1 MSIKK
6 ILFINPPFT
15 IYGGIKGH
23 GGKNTPLNLAYLAS
37 YMRVKNSKIQVDIID
52 AEGLELQLHEL
63 YDRVDSYSPDI
74 IGLTCPT
81 PVYYIVKQICND
93 LKEKD
98 PEVVIILGG
107 PHPTALPRDTMED
120 IKTDFVVIG
129 EGEETFIELID
140 HFDNNK
146 KLDKIKGIAFRNHSE
161 IIVNNRRELIK
172 DLDLLPFP
180 AKDLLPL
187 DKYYLPPTKRIRSER
202 ATNMITSRGCPFS
215 CTFCMARTIWGRQS
229 RLRSTE
235 NVLAE
240 IKENINNYNLT
251 EFSFH
256 DELFTFKKS
265 RVIEFCKGVINKG
278 LDITWVCQ
286 ARAGTVDTEML
297 EYMKMAGCGKIA
309 FGFESGNQR
318 MLNLMNKKETLQN
331 AVESA
336 YLCNKAGIEVE
347 GAFILGHPGETIS
360 SIEDTIRFAIDLNI
374 DTAAFFIA
382 IPYPGT
388 DLFDLAL
395 KNGYLKEP
403 IDWREFAP
411 VSNLE
416 SPMIIPEIS
425 VETLQKYKRKAF
437 QSFYLR
443 PRYLLRKLKQLHNI
457 NDVKSILRGV
467 KTFVDIIH
475 KKK

>member
-6 ILFINPPFT
+6 VLFINPPFT

-37 YMRVKNSKIQVDIID
+37 YMRIKKSKIQVDIID

-63 YDRVDSYSPDI
+63 YDRVDSFSPDL
-74 IGLTCPT
+74 IGITCPT
-81 PVYYIVKQICND
+81 PVYYIVKQMCNE

-98 PEVVIILGG
+98 STVIIVLGG
-107 PHPTALPRDTMED
+107 PHPTALPRETIED
-120 IKTDFVVIG
+120 IKTDVVVIG
-129 EGEETFIELID
+129 EGEETFIELVD
-140 HFDNNK
+140 HINNNR
-146 KLDKIKGIAFRNHSE
+146 KLNTIKGIAFRDNSD
-161 IIVNNRRELIK
+161 IIVNNRRELIN

-187 DKYYLPPTKRIRSER
+187 HKYYLPPTKRIRSER
-202 ATNMITSRGCPFS
+202 ATNMITSRGCPFA
-215 CTFCMARTIWGRQS
+215 CTFCMARTIWKRQS
-229 RLRSTE
+229 RLRSIE

-240 IKENINNYNLT
+240 IKENIDNYNLT

-265 RVIEFCKGVINKG
+265 RVIEFCQGVINKG
-278 LDITWVCQ
+278 MDITWVCQ

-297 EYMKMAGCGKIA
+297 KYMKMAGCGKIA
-309 FGFESGNQR
+309 FGFESGNQH
-318 MLNLMNKKETLQN
+318 MLNLMNKKETLKN

-336 YLCNKAGIEVE
+336 YLCKKAGIEVE
-347 GAFILGHPGETIS
+347 GAFILGYPGETIQS
-360 SIEDTIRFAIDLNI
+360 LEDTIRFAIDLDI

-388 DLFDLAL
+388 DLFDLAV
-395 KNGYLKEP
+395 KNGYLKET

-416 SPMIIPEIS
+416 SPMIIPNIS
-425 VETLQKYKRKAF
+425 LENLQKYKRKAF

-443 PRYLLRKLKQLHNI
+443 PKYLLRKLRQLNNMSDI
-457 NDVKSILRGV
+457 KSILRGL
-467 KTFVDIIH
+467 KTFVEIIYN
-475 KKK
+475 KK